1 MNTVP
6 LYPPKTVSLTSK
18 MIELYCSF
26 NTINFKYFLISCFYS
41 NFKNVFTVGNEKNYY
56 NFHPTYS
63 LINQQINN
71 D

>member
-41 NFKNVFTVGNEKNYY
+41 NFKNVFIVGNEKKLLKFSSNLL
-56 NFHPTYS
+56 TY
-63 LINQQINN
+63 
-71 D
+71 

>member
-18 MIELYCSF
+18 MIEFYCSF

-41 NFKNVFTVGNEKNYY
+41 NFKNAFTVGNEI
-56 NFHPTYS
+56 F
-63 LINQQINN
+63 LL
-71 D
+71 